1 MVEHPDVEQY
11 RRQLLSEIAENRRL
25 VEQIKRFGTNTTLQR

>member
-11 RRQLLSEIAENRRL
+11 RRQLLNEIAENRRL